1 MQIEQVFFR
10 PDAMNL
16 LTARLMGAEAFD
28 AGNGQDACP
37 FPLCSDEQGAWFRG
51 HATARYGATEPVST
65 PAGTR
70 DHEQKLILGSA
81 E

>member
-1 MQIEQVFFR
+1 
-10 PDAMNL
+10 MNL
-16 LTARLMGAEAFD
+16 LAARSMGADAFN
-28 AGNGQDACP
+28 AGDDQDVCP
-37 FPLCSDEQGAWFRG
+37 FPLLSDEQAAWLRG